1 MMHIISQL
9 VTIFSPLQTDVL
21 VALFSIFFF
30 FFNLSLV

>member
-21 VALFSIFFF
+21 VALFSIIFF
-30 FFNLSLV
+30 LI